1 MDPITEL
8 RRLGGV
14 AQVRALL
21 DAGVTTH
28 ALRMAKTAGT
38 VRKIRNGWVALP
50 DADPILVGAARRGVV
65 LTCVTLAKRH
75 NLWVRKVS
83 ELHVGAP
90 PTAGHVTAP
99 KAVVH
104 WNKPVVPRMPGA
116 VEDLLINAL
125 VIATACLVREDAIAL
140 WESALR
146 KGVVQKSEVLRLP
159 LAASARSLVTQA
171 SLWSDSGLESIVLH
185 RLRWLKLPLV
195 QQAWVL
201 GHWVDL
207 LIGDRLVIQID
218 GGTHVGAQR
227 TEDIAH
233 DALLKLHGYHVIRI
247 GYDQIM
253 NHWTEVQARIMSAIA
268 QGLHLA

>member
-1 MDPITEL
+1 MDPIIEL

-21 DAGVTTH
+21 GTGVTIH
-28 ALRMAKTAGT
+28 ALRKAKTAGAVT
-38 VRKIRNGWVALP
+38 RIRKGWVALP

-65 LTCVTLAKRH
+65 LTCITLAKRQK
-75 NLWVRKVS
+75 LWVRKVDA
-83 ELHVGAP
+83 LHVGAP
-90 PTAGHVTAP
+90 PTAGHVAAP
-99 KAVVH
+99 EAVVH
-104 WNKPVVPRMPGA
+104 WNRPILARMPGA
-116 VEDLLINAL
+116 VEDLLVNAL
-125 VIATACLVREDAIAL
+125 VIATSCLVREDAVTL

-146 KGVVQKSEVLRLP
+146 NGRVQKHEVLRLP
-159 LAASARSLVTQA
+159 LAARARSIVTQA
-171 SLWSDSGLESIVLH
+171 SLWSDSGLESIVVH
-185 RLRWLKLPLV
+185 RLAWLKLPLV

-233 DALLKLHGYHVIRI
+233 DAMLKLHGYHVIRI

-253 NHWTEVQARIMSAIA
+253 NHWTEVQAMIMTAVA
-268 QGLHLA
+268 QGLHLS

>member
-1 MDPITEL
+1 MDPIIEL

-21 DAGVTTH
+21 GTGVTIH
-28 ALRMAKTAGT
+28 ALRKAKTAGA
-38 VRKIRNGWVALP
+38 VRKIRKGWVALP

-65 LTCVTLAKRH
+65 LTCITLAKRQK
-75 NLWVRKVS
+75 LWVRKVDA
-83 ELHVGAP
+83 LHVGAP
-90 PTAGHVTAP
+90 PSSGHVAAP
-99 KAVVH
+99 EAVVH
-104 WNKPVVPRMPGA
+104 WNRPILARMPGSA
-116 VEDLLINAL
+116 EDLLINAL
-125 VIATACLVREDAIAL
+125 VIATSCLVREDAIAL
-140 WESALR
+140 WETALR
-146 KGVVQKSEVLRLP
+146 KGVVQKPEVLRLP
-159 LAASARSLVTQA
+159 LPAAARRIVTQA
-171 SLWSDSGLESIVLH
+171 SLWSDSGLESIVVH

-233 DALLKLHGYHVIRI
+233 DAMLKLHGYHVIRI

-253 NHWTEVQARIMSAIA
+253 NHWTEVQAMIMTAVA
-268 QGLHLA
+268 QGLHLS

>member
-1 MDPITEL
+1 
-8 RRLGGV
+8 
-14 AQVRALL
+14 
-21 DAGVTTH
+21 H
-28 ALRMAKTAGT
+28 ALRKAKTAGT

-65 LTCVTLAKRH
+65 LTCVTLAARH
-75 NLWVRKVS
+75 KLWVRKADA
-83 ELHVGAP
+83 LHVGAP
-90 PTAGHVTAP
+90 PTAGHVAAP
-99 KAVVH
+99 EAVVH
-104 WNKPVVPRMPGA
+104 WNRPLLPRMPGS

-125 VIATACLVREDAIAL
+125 VIATSCLVREDAIAL

-146 KGVVQKSEVLRLP
+146 RDLVQKNEVLRLP
-159 LAASARSLVTQA
+159 LAAPARSIVTQA
-171 SLWSDSGLESIVLH
+171 SLWSDSGLESIVVH
-185 RLRWLKLPLV
+185 RLHWLKLPLV
-195 QQAWVL
+195 QQAWIL

-253 NHWTEVQARIMSAIA
+253 NHWTEVQAMIMAAVA
-268 QGLHLA
+268 QGLHVA